1 MSSTS
6 AGSVYMDLRL
16 NKGTFQK
23 DVSGL
28 GAFTKGMF
36 QGMAQAAV
44 TAFSVYAI
52 GKFIKSSIELSSK
65 LAEVQN
71 VVDVTFGQSATKIN
85 DFAQSASKAYG
96 LSEYAAKKYTGVAG
110 SMYKSMGFGADSAS
124 TMSIEMAKMA
134 GDFAS
139 FYDLDTDAAFE
150 KIRSGISGETEPL
163 KQLGIN
169 LSVANLEAYA
179 MKKGIT
185 QAYGAMSQQNQALL
199 RYNYLLDSTKD
210 AQGDFSR
217 TSGSWA
223 NQTRLMRLQW
233 DSFKSSMG
241 NAFRM
246 ILTPIILMINAI
258 IPRLNAM
265 ATSFSNFVAAVSG
278 KSAPVTTASVAV
290 AAIGEE
296 ATTSAAATES
306 AAKRM
311 KRSLMGF
318 DEINVLTKKPGT
330 GGAAGSSASAAPVAT
345 TTTAPVNT
353 QESTSLISVNSAL
366 WSGYFETIKATVMSF
381 VESAKIGFQIVS
393 TVFTGA
399 WDNGGK
405 YLFDKIVAFG
415 VKLIEFAG
423 FINTQY
429 IIPLQVW
436 FRDNLAPVIGVAL
449 GVVLKVVGDV
459 FSALTSGF
467 KWLMSD
473 GKPVLDTIVLVVGSF
488 GAAFLLVN
496 GAIAA
501 YNFIMGIGTVVTGI
515 MTAASWALGAAIMF
529 ITSPIGL
536 VIAAVAAVIAIG
548 VLLYKNWGSIST
560 FASSLWKNI
569 QSIFGKIGT
578 FIGGIWKG
586 IVDGFVGVVNT
597 VIGGVNTMIKGF
609 LSPFNVLIKGWN
621 DTIGKITGKIPTIS
635 IVIPTIPKFAGGG
648 VIDSPTLGLM
658 GEYAGA
664 KSNREIVTPEKL
676 LMEVMLETLK
686 EFFGNLQLNGGDQP
700 INIYLDGELIE
711 EILNKRNGLRLQ
723 AANGRG

>member
-1 MSSTS
+1 MSSVS
-6 AGSVYMDLRL
+6 AGAVVMDLKL
-16 NKGTFQK
+16 NKNTFQK
-23 DVSGL
+23 DVSSI
-28 GAFTKGMF
+28 GAFSKGVF
-36 QGMAQAAV
+36 QGMATAAAA
-44 TAFSVYAI
+44 AFSIYAI
-52 GKFIKSSIELSSK
+52 GKFIQSSIALSSK

-85 DFAQSASKAYG
+85 DFARSAAKSYG
-96 LSEYAAKKYTGVAG
+96 LSEYSAKKYSGVAG

-124 TMSIEMAKMA
+124 NMSIEMAKLA

-223 NQTRLMRLQW
+223 NQIRLMRLQW

-241 NAFRM
+241 TAFRM
-246 ILTPIILMINAI
+246 ILLPIVWMINAI

-265 ATSFSNFVAAVSG
+265 ATTFASFISTLTG
-278 KSAPVTTASVAV
+278 QKAPVVTAAG
-290 AAIGEE
+290 AIGAIGEE
-296 ATTSAAATES
+296 ATNSADATVAAS
-306 AAKRM
+306 KSI

-318 DEINVLTKKPGT
+318 DEINVLTKKPSTGGGTTGT
-330 GGAAGSSASAAPVAT
+330 GAVMGTSAGTS
-345 TTTAPVNT
+345 APVNT
-353 QESTSLISVNSAL
+353 KETTALIAVNSAL
-366 WSGYFETIKATVMSF
+366 WSGYFDTIKATVLSF
-381 VESAKIGFQIVS
+381 VESARIGFQTVS
-393 TVFTGA
+393 LILKGA

-405 YLFDKIVAFG
+405 YLFDKIAAFG
-415 VKLIEFAG
+415 LKLIEFAG

-429 IIPLQVW
+429 VIPLQIW
-436 FRDNLAPVIGVAL
+436 FRDNLAPVIGEAL
-449 GVVLKVVGDV
+449 GVVLKAVGDV

-467 KWLMSD
+467 NWLMTD
-473 GKPVLDTIVLVVGSF
+473 GKPVLDTIILVVGSF
-488 GAAFLLVN
+488 GSAFLLVN

-501 YNFIMGIGTVVTGI
+501 CNFIMGIGAFVTGV
-515 MTAASWALGAAIMF
+515 MTAASWALGAAIAF
-529 ITSPIGL
+529 ITSPIGIA
-536 VIAAVAAVIAIG
+536 VAAVAAMIAIG
-548 VLLYKNWGSIST
+548 VLLYKNWGTISI
-560 FASSLWKNI
+560 FAGDLWRNI

-578 FIGGIWKG
+578 FIGNVWKG
-586 IVDGFVGVVNT
+586 IVSGFIGVVNT
-597 VIGGVNTMIKGF
+597 VINGVNVMIKGF
-609 LSPFNVLIKGWN
+609 LSPFNTLIKGWN
-621 DTIGKITGKIPTIS
+621 DTVGKITGKVPTIS
-635 IVIPTIPKFAGGG
+635 IVIPTIPRFASGG

-658 GEYAGA
+658 GEYPGA
-664 KSNREIVTPEKL
+664 RSNKEIVTPEN
-676 LMEVMLETLK
+676 LMRQVFVESLK
-686 EFFGNLQLNGGDQP
+686 EFAGIFGSSNGQP
-700 INIYLDGELIE
+700 INIYMDSDLIE
-711 EILNKRNGLRLQ
+711 EYLVKKNSLKLQ